1 MSEFFNFEEK
11 DSDIPFYNG
20 IPKLSKGKWGLLILG
35 LILFFA
41 LLWIPMEIPEIV
53 FATLMCLVLLIPTLI
68 AMNGNWNLM
77 FKKIR
82 RSDLKPIL
90 LVVVIEIAYSFL
102 ILYILELAGMTTPA
116 PVNTEAASTTLLSF
130 ISIVIQLMGEE
141 LFKVILLIIL
151 MFITY
156 RFLNRKVS
164 MVISIIITLAAFGF
178 LHEGFYGNLLQVLLV
193 QGLGSLLTLLLYIKT
208 RNIMV
213 SYASHLLYD
222 CFPIL
227 LEVIIIL
234 LSF

>member
-1 MSEFFNFEEK
+1 MSEFFNFEEN

-20 IPKLSKGKWGLLILG
+20 MPKLSKWKWGLLVLG

-41 LLWIPMEIPEIV
+41 LLWIPIDIPEIV
-53 FATLMCLVLLIPTLI
+53 FATLMCLVLLVPTLI
-68 AMNGNWNLM
+68 ALNGNWNLM

-90 LVVVIEIAYSFL
+90 VVVVIEIVYSFM
-102 ILYILELAGMTTPA
+102 ILYVLEFVGMTTPA
-116 PVNTEAASTTLLSF
+116 PVHTEIASTTLLSF
-130 ISIVIQLMGEE
+130 ISMVIQLMGEE
-141 LFKVILLIIL
+141 LFNVILLIIL

-156 RFLNRKVS
+156 RFLNRKIS

-178 LHEGFYGNLLQVLLV
+178 LHEGFYGNLIQVLLV

-213 SYASHLLYD
+213 SYASHLLFD

-227 LEVIIIL
+227 LEIL
-234 LSF
+234 TIVLSF

>member
-1 MSEFFNFEEK
+1 
-11 DSDIPFYNG
+11 
-20 IPKLSKGKWGLLILG
+20 
-35 LILFFA
+35 
-41 LLWIPMEIPEIV
+41 
-53 FATLMCLVLLIPTLI
+53 LVLLVPTLI
-68 AMNGNWNLM
+68 ALNGNWNLM

-90 LVVVIEIAYSFL
+90 VVVVIEIVYSFM
-102 ILYILELAGMTTPA
+102 ILYVLEFAGLTTPA
-116 PVNTEAASTTLLSF
+116 PVHTEVASTTLLSF
-130 ISIVIQLMGEE
+130 ISMVIQLMGEE

-151 MFITY
+151 MFIAC

-178 LHEGFYGNLLQVLLV
+178 LHEGFYGDLLQVLLV

-222 CFPIL
+222 CFPIF
-227 LEVIIIL
+227 LEIIVFL